1 MRREHTPP
9 PLTASRMFPIAA
21 ATAILAAALM
31 ALLAPTVTAAP
42 VAPYFSPTVQV
53 DQPPGFQGSQPSL
66 AVGIDGAVYVSF
78 SAWSNAVTGTDVFFT
93 KSANGGRTWTVPV
106 RVNDDAGG
114 ASQTESSLALD
125 ARNEI
130 FIVWTDTRRGTNDV
144 YFSKSTDGGRSFS
157 TNVYVN
163 DVAPQAQQ
171 EPDIAVDSAANPVLV
186 HVVWTDYRNLGTTGP
201 DIYYANSTDGGL
213 SFNPNVRLN
222 TDAGAAEQG
231 SPAIA
236 VASDRSVDVVWRDSR
251 VPAQG
256 ADIYFTKSTDRGFTW
271 VPATSVN
278 HDVGNVPQTEPSIA
292 VNETGAIFVAWTD
305 YRNGI
310 NDADIY
316 ATRSTN
322 GGSSFVAE
330 NRVNDDPSQVQ
341 QIQPSIAA
349 AAGKVQ
355 VAWSDYRTGGF
366 WPYAIYTASSED
378 GLAWSANVKINGNTG
393 RELQTTPSTGIDASG
408 DVIVAWFDQSF
419 LGQSI
424 LAATLDVVAPTSVA
438 GPAMMIDQGAAVPF
452 DAGGSTDNFG
462 IASYYWDF
470 HDGTGAASASSTHTY
485 AIPGVYTATLT
496 VWDFSGNAASSSL
509 TVTVRDTEAPV
520 PRGGGDRSVDEGQ
533 SLFFDGSASTDNVGV
548 TGYAW
553 SFGDNT
559 SATTATASHAYARPG
574 TYAASLTVTD
584 AAGNAATSTF
594 TVTVR
599 GVSPKASDLLGM
611 IEILE
616 GIVAIL
622 AAALAFVGW
631 LLFGMRKREQR
642 PPEPKSARPPTQR
655 PDPMP
660 PLPQTPPPREPDPL
674 DMTLPPGPPSGP

>member
-1 MRREHTPP
+1 MRRVPISR
-9 PLTASRMFPIAA
+9 PLTANRLFPIAA

-66 AVGIDGAVYVSF
+66 AVGSDGVVYVSF
-78 SAWSNAVTGTDVFFT
+78 SAWSNALTGTDVFFT

-125 ARNEI
+125 AQNEI

-144 YFSKSTDGGRSFS
+144 YFSKSTDAGSSFS
-157 TNVYVN
+157 ANVPVN

-171 EPDIAVDSAANPVLV
+171 EPDIAVDSAANPVQV
-186 HVVWTDYRNLGTTGP
+186 HLVWTDYRNLGTTGP

-236 VASDRSVDVVWRDSR
+236 VAPDRSVDVVWRDSR

-310 NDADIY
+310 SNADIY

-322 GGSSFVAE
+322 GGSSFAAE
-330 NRVNDDPSQVQ
+330 SRVNDDPSQVQ

-378 GLAWSANVKINGNTG
+378 GLAWSTNVKVNGNTG

-408 DVIVAWFDQSF
+408 DVVVAWFDQSF

-424 LAATLDVVAPTSVA
+424 LAATLDVVAPTSIA
-438 GPAMMIDQGAAVPF
+438 GPAMTIDQGAAVPF
-452 DAGGSTDNFG
+452 DAGGSSDNFG

-485 AIPGVYTATLT
+485 AIPGVYMATLT
-496 VWDFSGNAASSSL
+496 VWDFSGNAASSSVA
-509 TVTVRDTEAPV
+509 VTVRDTEAPV
-520 PRGGGDRSVDEGQ
+520 PHGGGDRSVDERQ
-533 SLFFDGSASTDNVGV
+533 PLFFDGSASTDNVGV
-548 TGYAW
+548 TAYAW
-553 SFGDNT
+553 NFGDNT
-559 SATTATASHAYARPG
+559 SAGTATASHVYARPG

-584 AAGNAATSTF
+584 AAGNAATSAF

-599 GVSPKASDLLGM
+599 GISPKASDLLGM

>member
-1 MRREHTPP
+1 
-9 PLTASRMFPIAA
+9 
-21 ATAILAAALM
+21 
-31 ALLAPTVTAAP
+31 
-42 VAPYFSPTVQV
+42 
-53 DQPPGFQGSQPSL
+53 
-66 AVGIDGAVYVSF
+66 
-78 SAWSNAVTGTDVFFT
+78 
-93 KSANGGRTWTVPV
+93 
-106 RVNDDAGG
+106 
-114 ASQTESSLALD
+114 
-125 ARNEI
+125 
-130 FIVWTDTRRGTNDV
+130 
-144 YFSKSTDGGRSFS
+144 
-157 TNVYVN
+157 
-163 DVAPQAQQ
+163 
-171 EPDIAVDSAANPVLV
+171 
-186 HVVWTDYRNLGTTGP
+186 
-201 DIYYANSTDGGL
+201 
-213 SFNPNVRLN
+213 
-222 TDAGAAEQG
+222 
-231 SPAIA
+231 
-236 VASDRSVDVVWRDSR
+236 
-251 VPAQG
+251 
-256 ADIYFTKSTDRGFTW
+256 
-271 VPATSVN
+271 
-278 HDVGNVPQTEPSIA
+278 VGNVPQTEPSIA

-408 DVIVAWFDQSF
+408 DVVVAWFDQSF

-438 GPAMMIDQGAAVPF
+438 GPAMTIDQGAAVPF
-452 DAGGSTDNFG
+452 DAGGSSDNFG

-496 VWDFSGNAASSSL
+496 VWDFSGNAASSSM

-520 PRGGGDRSVDEGQ
+520 PHGAGDRSVDEGQ
-533 SLFFDGSASTDNVGV
+533 PLFFDGSASTDNVGV
-548 TGYAW
+548 TAYAW
-553 SFGDNT
+553 NFGDNT
-559 SATTATASHAYARPG
+559 SASTATASHVYGRPG

-642 PPEPKSARPPTQR
+642 PPEPKSARPPSQR

-674 DMTLPPGPPSGP
+674 DMTLPPGPPNGP

>member
-1 MRREHTPP
+1 
-9 PLTASRMFPIAA
+9 
-21 ATAILAAALM
+21 
-31 ALLAPTVTAAP
+31 
-42 VAPYFSPTVQV
+42 
-53 DQPPGFQGSQPSL
+53 
-66 AVGIDGAVYVSF
+66 
-78 SAWSNAVTGTDVFFT
+78 
-93 KSANGGRTWTVPV
+93 
-106 RVNDDAGG
+106 VNDDAGG

-236 VASDRSVDVVWRDSR
+236 VAPDRSVDVVWRDSR

-256 ADIYFTKSTDRGFTW
+256 ADIYFTKSTDRGIMW
-271 VPATSVN
+271 VPGTSGK
-278 HDVGNVPQTEPSIA
+278 HGVGNVPQTEPSIA
-292 VNETGAIFVAWTD
+292 VNETGSIFVAWTD

-310 NDADIY
+310 NNADIY

-322 GGSSFVAE
+322 GGSSFAAE
-330 NRVNDDPSQVQ
+330 SRVNDDPAQVQ

-378 GLAWSANVKINGNTG
+378 GLAWSANVKVNADTS
-393 RELQTTPSTGIDASG
+393 RELQPTPTTG
-408 DVIVAWFDQSF
+408 
-419 LGQSI
+419 
-424 LAATLDVVAPTSVA
+424 
-438 GPAMMIDQGAAVPF
+438 
-452 DAGGSTDNFG
+452 
-462 IASYYWDF
+462 
-470 HDGTGAASASSTHTY
+470 
-485 AIPGVYTATLT
+485 T

-559 SATTATASHAYARPG
+559 SATTATASHGYARPG

-599 GVSPKASDLLGM
+599 GVSPKASDLL
-611 IEILE
+611 
-616 GIVAIL
+616 
-622 AAALAFVGW
+622 
-631 LLFGMRKREQR
+631 
-642 PPEPKSARPPTQR
+642 
-655 PDPMP
+655 
-660 PLPQTPPPREPDPL
+660 
-674 DMTLPPGPPSGP
+674 

>member
-1 MRREHTPP
+1 MRREPTPRL
-9 PLTASRMFPIAA
+9 LTASRLFPIAA
-21 ATAILAAALM
+21 ATAILAVVLM
-31 ALLAPTVTAAP
+31 ALLAPTANAAA

-66 AVGIDGAVYVSF
+66 AVGSDGVVYVSF

-93 KSANGGRTWTVPV
+93 KSANGGRTWSVPV

-144 YFSKSTDGGRSFS
+144 
-157 TNVYVN
+157 
-163 DVAPQAQQ
+163 
-171 EPDIAVDSAANPVLV
+171 
-186 HVVWTDYRNLGTTGP
+186 
-201 DIYYANSTDGGL
+201 
-213 SFNPNVRLN
+213 
-222 TDAGAAEQG
+222 
-231 SPAIA
+231 
-236 VASDRSVDVVWRDSR
+236 
-251 VPAQG
+251 
-256 ADIYFTKSTDRGFTW
+256 YFTKSTDRGFTW

-378 GLAWSANVKINGNTG
+378 GLAWSA
-393 RELQTTPSTGIDASG
+393 
-408 DVIVAWFDQSF
+408 
-419 LGQSI
+419 
-424 LAATLDVVAPTSVA
+424 
-438 GPAMMIDQGAAVPF
+438 
-452 DAGGSTDNFG
+452 
-462 IASYYWDF
+462 WD
-470 HDGTGAASASSTHTY
+470 S
-485 AIPGVYTATLT
+485 
-496 VWDFSGNAASSSL
+496 SGNAASSSVA
-509 TVTVRDTEAPV
+509 VTVRDTEAPV
-520 PRGGGDRSVDEGQ
+520 PQGSGDRSVDEGEP
-533 SLFFDGSASTDNVGV
+533 LFFDGSASTDNVGV
-548 TGYAW
+548 TAYAW
-553 SFGDNT
+553 NFGDNT
-559 SATTATASHAYARPG
+559 SASTATASHVYGRPG